1 MAATVLDILHVS
13 SCWEPAALAGER
25 EDDDSFALLATHLA
39 SATDERYHTATSPS
53 ESLVE
58 EAIEKS
64 AGCRWDIAL

>member
-1 MAATVLDILHVS
+1 MTATVQQLLHVS
-13 SCWEPAALAGER
+13 SWSEPAAMAGER
-25 EDDDSFALLATHLA
+25 EDDSSFALRAPPLA

-64 AGCRWDIAL
+64 AGCRWDMHL